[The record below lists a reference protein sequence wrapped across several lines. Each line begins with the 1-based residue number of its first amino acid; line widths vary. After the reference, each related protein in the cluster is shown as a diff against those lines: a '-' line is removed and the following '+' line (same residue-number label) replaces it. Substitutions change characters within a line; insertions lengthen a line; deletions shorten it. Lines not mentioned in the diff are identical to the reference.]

1 LDYRVTNNTS
11 RTYQLLL
18 HTDGDFL
25 YGELRTDKEEAF
37 RYSIRVE
44 NDRFVRTTEGIR
56 RRGDIF
62 RDITDQSGRTIKKE
76 HLLSTNALVMYNV
89 AEELLSP
96 E

>member
-1 LDYRVTNNTS
+1 
-11 RTYQLLL
+11 
-18 HTDGDFL
+18 
-25 YGELRTDKEEAF
+25 
-37 RYSIRVE
+37 VE